1 MKKRKENGDHIAWS
15 LYPRSLAPPPTTLHP
30 KATYYINPSFPIP
43 PLSLLLLLYLLL
55 RRRPPPLDRHRY
67 SHMDIYGMSSSG
79 QDFSGVDEL
88 LDFSNDHADLFTAT
102 DMLHNGTAA
111 ASTATACHFQYGGVN
126 TDDGNIYNNDIA
138 TNYHHHATD
147 FTDDLCVPSDDVAE
161 LEWLSN
167 FVHDSF
173 SNFPAN
179 NLAGTINYRPENTS
193 FHSRSRSKRNRAPT
207 SWTSTTPP
215 SLPPT
220 ASSISDKPTTYS
232 SPTSSSSETT
242 TTSEAA
248 GLVRRCTHCASEKT
262 PQWRT
267 GPLGPK
273 TLCNAC
279 GVRYKSGRL
288 VPEYRPAA
296 SPTFVLTQHSN
307 SHRKVMELRR
317 QKEMVHGGQQQ
328 QSPSSEYQ
336 LYGHHHHR
344 HSHSNY
350 EVC

>member
-1 MKKRKENGDHIAWS
+1 
-15 LYPRSLAPPPTTLHP
+15 
-30 KATYYINPSFPIP
+30 
-43 PLSLLLLLYLLL
+43 
-55 RRRPPPLDRHRY
+55 
-67 SHMDIYGMSSSG
+67 MDIYGMSSSG

-88 LDFSNDHADLFTAT
+88 LDFSNDHGDLFGASAT
-102 DMLHNGTAA
+102 DILHQHHNVTA
-111 ASTATACHFQYGGVN
+111 ASTATGCHFQYGVN
-126 TDDGNIYNNDIA
+126 NDDSNNYNNDIA
-138 TNYHHHATD
+138 TNYHHHSTD
-147 FTDDLCVPSDDVAE
+147 FTDDLCVPSEDVAE

-173 SNFPAN
+173 SDFPAN

-193 FHSRSRSKRNRAPT
+193 FHSRSRSKRTRAPTNST
-207 SWTSTTPP
+207 SWTSTTP
-215 SLPPT
+215 LPT
-220 ASSISDKPTTYS
+220 ASISEKQTTKLETYS
-232 SPTSSSSETT
+232 SPTSSSSD
-242 TTSEAA
+242 TTSEA

-317 QKEMVHGGQQQ
+317 QKEMVHGQQQQ
-328 QSPSSEYQ
+328 QSPTSEYQ
-336 LYGHHHHR
+336 LYGGGHHHNHN
-344 HSHSNY
+344 NY

>member
-1 MKKRKENGDHIAWS
+1 
-15 LYPRSLAPPPTTLHP
+15 
-30 KATYYINPSFPIP
+30 
-43 PLSLLLLLYLLL
+43 
-55 RRRPPPLDRHRY
+55 
-67 SHMDIYGMSSSG
+67 MDIYGMSSSG

-88 LDFSNDHADLFTAT
+88 LDFSNDHGADLFCTASAT
-102 DMLHNGTAA
+102 DTLHHHHNVTSSSSSTFT
-111 ASTATACHFQYGGVN
+111 STATGCHFQYGVN
-126 TDDGNIYNNDIA
+126 NINEDSNNNGSRDIA
-138 TNYHHHATD
+138 TTYHHHSTD

-173 SNFPAN
+173 SDFPAN
-179 NLAGTINYRPENTS
+179 NMAGTINYRPENAS
-193 FHSRSRSKRNRAPT
+193 FHNRSRSKRTRAPT
-207 SWTSTTPP
+207 NNNNWTSTPP
-215 SLPPT
+215 LPT
-220 ASSISDKPTTYS
+220 TSISGKTYS
-232 SPTSSSSETT
+232 SPTSSSD
-242 TTSEAA
+242 TTSEP

-317 QKEMVHGGQQQ
+317 QKEMIVAVGQPQ

-336 LYGHHHHR
+336 LYGGGHHHHQVR
-344 HSHSNY
+344 HHHHHNRNNY
-350 EVC
+350 EVFVFCYSHHICDHRSENSFSNLTLFFI